1 MGGKIILL
9 CFSKILVLD
18 NFLVLMYVCK
28 LNLNIGSI
36 LVLVFPIFCFF
47 EKDI

>member
-36 LVLVFPIFCFF
+36 LVFPVFCFF